1 MVHESPQQSNNESKS
16 SLFVFLV
23 HLIESVNVSA
33 KMLKGNKDSFF
44 FKSIDQSQIRSSR
57 LSAQDKELLRVL
69 PHKTQVLVPVYTP
82 QQEKRL
88 SVSFRGG
95 IFLVSSCS
103 HHFQYQLQTAMKA

>member
-44 FKSIDQSQIRSSR
+44 SNQ
-57 LSAQDKELLRVL
+57 
-69 PHKTQVLVPVYTP
+69 
-82 QQEKRL
+82 
-88 SVSFRGG
+88 
-95 IFLVSSCS
+95 
-103 HHFQYQLQTAMKA
+103 